1 MNKIVFVWFAFVCS
15 IVGTICLIPS
25 KLIACEGRGTYSVYD
40 GKLHL
45 PFIDIVTANG
55 VEKVIDVRLQK
66 ISDPDTELLFEL
78 TSFETA
84 SPQADVKLCHAT
96 YQYDGQVRIPIV
108 DIPEQNLTVSA
119 TLKKIP
125 FTRKGLFFDATDVQP
140 SDCLPSAS
148 ELCEFSSS
156 RYALFLEKISFAPE
170 EARYAQE
177 IKQTFNLTADEMARL
192 QDNGFVVTDRLAFR
206 DFSNAYAYIYW
217 KDLPVVITTD
227 SILQAIH
234 KTYDDLLTRLEVRV
248 LAPQLAYFLT
258 QVRQQV
264 RTDASA
270 NTDPELASLYTDVD
284 NYLSVPLALL
294 ASEVEIAD
302 VPPKATDYVKLAQQS
317 SGIAPVTLFGG
328 ERKVDFSL
336 FKPRGHYTK
345 HERLERY
352 FWAMNWL
359 AHIDFRLVEYDLN
372 GEPRLNV
379 NHIAA
384 AVLLHQAIKSANQR
398 ATWQTFDHLINT
410 FVGPSDNMTLAD
422 LDRFLADAGIETAG
436 DVFQTEKSTRL
447 LTLLTSGNYG
457 QQQITG
463 QLLKVASD
471 NPEPQSRPVSFMMLG
486 QRFVIDSYIMSQLV
500 FDQLLVNTQK
510 VPRPLPS
517 PLDVMY
523 VLGNDRA
530 KKHLQAEL
538 TRYNYQESLDSLR
551 TLVEGYDANFWTD
564 STYNRWLNSLRALNM
579 NTTHSAYPQAMRT
592 SAWADKMLHTQ
603 LASWAQLRHD
613 NILYIKQ
620 SFTAGITCEYPAG
633 YVEPYPAFYTA
644 VRDYARAGSEALASL
659 DLTTARKAEQ
669 VLWQL
674 ENNDSS
680 INWLFPDDVR
690 TLRYKVLAYF
700 KHLEYVTTMLQ
711 TMAEKELRLEP
722 FSEKEEAFIKDT
734 TVLQRESV
742 GCGEIREEWHGWYPQ
757 LFPWE
762 DESPVLIADI
772 HTNPNIELAPPSVLH
787 VATGSVA
794 AMVLIADTDEGPT
807 MYVGPS
813 FTYYEVIEKGEAG
826 TPPARLTDKDWKKR
840 LRNSPTPPDWT
851 TSFRLPAPPNYL
863 SVPAKPSSLSEFFI
877 FEGK

>member
-1 MNKIVFVWFAFVCS
+1 MNKIAFVWFAFVCS
-15 IVGTICLIPS
+15 IVGTVCLIPS
-25 KLIACEGRGTYSVYD
+25 KLMACEGRATYSVSD

-55 VEKVIDVRLQK
+55 VEKVIDAKLQK
-66 ISDPDTELLFEL
+66 ISVPDTELLFEF
-78 TSFETA
+78 TTFEIA
-84 SPQADVKLCHAT
+84 SPQAKVKLCHAT
-96 YQYDGQVRIPIV
+96 YQSDGQVRIPIV
-108 DIPEQNLTVSA
+108 DIPEQNLTVRA
-119 TLKKIP
+119 TLKKVP
-125 FTRKGLFFDATDVQP
+125 LTRKGRFFDTTDVQLSNCSP
-140 SDCLPSAS
+140 NTR
-148 ELCEFSSS
+148 ELCELSFSK
-156 RYALFLEKISFAPE
+156 YVLFLEKISFVPE
-170 EARYAQE
+170 EARYAQK
-177 IKQTFNLTADEMARL
+177 IKQTFSLTADEMARL
-192 QDNGFVVTDRLAFR
+192 QDNGFVVTDRLAFK

-234 KTYDDLLTRLEVRV
+234 KTYDDLLMRLEVKV

-264 RTDASA
+264 RADASA

-302 VPPKATDYVKLAQQS
+302 VPPKALGYVELAQQS
-317 SGIAPVTLFGG
+317 SGIAPVTLFGSK
-328 ERKVDFSL
+328 RKVDFSM

-345 HERLERY
+345 HDRLKRY
-352 FWAMNWL
+352 FRAMNWL

-372 GEPRLNV
+372 GEPRRNV

-398 ATWQTFDHLINT
+398 ATWQKFDHLISI
-410 FVGPSDNMTLAD
+410 FVGPSDNMTLPD

-436 DVFQTEKSTRL
+436 DVFQKSM

-463 QLLKVASD
+463 QLLNVAPD
-471 NPEPQSRPVSFMMLG
+471 NPEPQSRPVSFMLLG

-530 KKHLQAEL
+530 KTHLQAEL

-551 TLVEGYDANFWTD
+551 TLVEGYDATFWTS
-564 STYNRWLNSLRALNM
+564 STYNRWLNSLRALNV
-579 NTTHSAYPQAMRT
+579 NTINSAYPQAMRT

-613 NILYIKQ
+613 NILYAKQ
-620 SFTAGITCEYPAG
+620 SFTMILCEYPAG

-644 VRDYARAGSEALASL
+644 VQDYARAGYEALTSL
-659 DLTTARKAEQ
+659 DLTTARKAKQ
-669 VLWQL
+669 VLRQL
-674 ENNDSS
+674 ENADSG
-680 INWLFPDDVR
+680 INWLFPDDVS
-690 TLRYKVLAYF
+690 TLRDKVLAYF
-700 KHLEYVTTMLQ
+700 KHLEYVATMLQ
-711 TMAEKELRLEP
+711 TMAEKELRVEP
-722 FSEKEEAFIKDT
+722 FNEKEETFIRDT
-734 TVLQRESV
+734 AVLQKKNSKM
-742 GCGEIREEWHGWYPQ
+742 CGEPPLEIWNGWYPQ

-762 DESPVLIADI
+762 DESPALIADI
-772 HTNPNIELAPPSVLH
+772 HTNHNTKLAPPSILH

-794 AMVLIADTDEGPT
+794 AMILIANTDEGPT

-826 TPPARLTDKDWKKR
+826 TPPARLTDEDWKWR
-840 LRNSPTPPDWT
+840 LHKNPSPTPPNWT
-851 TSFRLPAPPNYL
+851 TSFRLPASPNYL
-863 SVPAKPSSLSEFFI
+863 SVPAQSSSLLEDFS
-877 FEGK
+877 FEEK